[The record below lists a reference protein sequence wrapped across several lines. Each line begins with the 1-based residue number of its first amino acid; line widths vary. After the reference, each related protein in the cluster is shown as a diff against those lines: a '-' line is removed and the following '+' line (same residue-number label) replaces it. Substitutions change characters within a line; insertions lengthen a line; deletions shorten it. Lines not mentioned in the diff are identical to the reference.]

1 MGVIH
6 PNRHENEAL
15 STMFAILPLSPK
27 DNLRV
32 GYNDKEELYS
42 VLNGALYKGTLNY
55 EEPKGLCMGSLCT
68 IELTIEQSIVKLNTY
83 RNSHEQ

>member
-15 STMFAILPLSPK
+15 STMFPMLLLSSK

-32 GYNDKEELYS
+32 GYNGLY
-42 VLNGALYKGTLNY
+42 VLNDNLHNRTLNY
-55 EEPKGLCMGSLCT
+55 KAPKGLCMGSLCT
-68 IELTIEQSIVKLNTY
+68 IGLTIEQSIVKLKTY
-83 RNSHEQ
+83 GNSP